1 MSSFDSSFNTTG
13 KVFKQKYHGNLT
25 LVPRFTTMQTFGLH
39 ALVNPDEKQME
50 NYLKFG
56 QLAAWPYL
64 RYVSLISYLFCVE
77 SNDNSVSLMF

>member
-1 MSSFDSSFNTTG
+1 M
-13 KVFKQKYHGNLT
+13 K
-25 LVPRFTTMQTFGLH
+25 TFGLH